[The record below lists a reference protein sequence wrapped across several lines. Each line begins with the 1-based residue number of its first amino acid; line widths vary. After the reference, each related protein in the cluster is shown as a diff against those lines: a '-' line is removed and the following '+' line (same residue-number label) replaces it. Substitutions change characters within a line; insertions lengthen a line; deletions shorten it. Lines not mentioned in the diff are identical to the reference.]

1 MREVEVNFEGI
12 GAPVDGYAPGGFR
25 IAGAVWRG
33 PVAIL
38 PAGAAAWAGLPDL
51 APFLARADAID
62 ILLVGMGAAISL
74 PDATFSRQRAVL
86 EAAGIGVEIM
96 ATPPACRTYNVL
108 LAEGRR
114 VAAALMPI

>member
-1 MREVEVNFEGI
+1 MREVEISFEGI
-12 GAPVDGYAPGGFR
+12 GVPVDGYAPGGFR
-25 IAGAVWRG
+25 IGGTVWHG

-38 PAGAAAWAGLPDL
+38 PDGPRAWSGLPDL
-51 APFLARADAID
+51 TPFLSAAGALDVV
-62 ILLVGMGAAISL
+62 LVGMGLDLVPTDPAFTA
-74 PDATFSRQRAVL
+74 QRAAL

-114 VAAALMPI
+114 VAAALVPV